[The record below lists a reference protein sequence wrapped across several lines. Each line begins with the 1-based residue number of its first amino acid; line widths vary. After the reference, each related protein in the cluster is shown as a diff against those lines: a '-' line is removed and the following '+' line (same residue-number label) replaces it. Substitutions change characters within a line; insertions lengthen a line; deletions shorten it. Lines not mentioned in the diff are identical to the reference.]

1 MPGSHPGDPGSNPG
15 AGKGEPIASA
25 KVLEM
30 CFRAT
35 RSRAT
40 RSQSSLQQLSFI
52 AFIAGGRRIETDTG
66 VQGTSSGTRT
76 PQLAQRESAVE
87 TQGR

>member
-15 AGKGEPIASA
+15 AGKGEPIA
-25 KVLEM
+25 
-30 CFRAT
+30 